1 MLTTCPLAR
10 RSHRANASAI
20 LKSRRARRVTLL
32 GLYYSARPLSI
43 GARDLRASNSRQLQ
57 LGRKLGHPRN
67 VSFTSI
73 PTVWGIWGSG
83 RISFRRAL
91 QLRAGWFLT
100 PLVSSFR
107 QNSGARIGTAPS
119 AASRWVRRRVSLAS
133 ILQRTHSQAVAIL
146 KGVRLKQS
154 ARTPLSRA
162 CAFSRCPR
170 TTLRAAQPQCSRSCH
185 RAQTSSSSAAAHH
198 KAPPAPSPQR
208 VARARLGCT
217 PV

>member
-91 QLRAGWFLT
+91 QLKAGWFLS
-100 PLVSSFR
+100 PLVFTRRRDAERGVGGGRLHQGRGANARAPRARVRADAATHSR
-107 QNSGARIGTAPS
+107 HPTLDAVRLRVPAPVRGHGARLPHLHGSAVVGTPVVSPAPGLPQDS
-119 AASRWVRRRVSLAS
+119 GVLS
-133 ILQRTHSQAVAIL
+133 IQLLSTGSSQ
-146 KGVRLKQS
+146 
-154 ARTPLSRA
+154 SRA
-162 CAFSRCPR
+162 SLPQVSNARGR
-170 TTLRAAQPQCSRSCH
+170 LR
-185 RAQTSSSSAAAHH
+185 
-198 KAPPAPSPQR
+198 
-208 VARARLGCT
+208 
-217 PV
+217 